1 MTPAFWRTLDERAHD
16 PAFQE
21 RLTRE
26 FPSQIDAIIDPAKT
40 RDTLITALEAA
51 ALNPVVPAFNPGILQ
66 T

>member
-1 MTPAFWRTLDERAHD
+1 V
-16 PAFQE
+16 
-21 RLTRE
+21 
-26 FPSQIDAIIDPAKT
+26 KT